1 MGPPYRGS
9 ISSAVRTAVR
19 TAKDATIKSHM
30 VNRILTSIV
39 VSVALLACAVK
50 ERTEPVVETFLEG
63 APRESTIADIPFL
76 HAWIAPQQTPIP
88 YTAIYVKPVRT
99 DLIPKDMW
107 LRSRGLAVSSEE
119 EFKRDADV
127 IARYFRIRLLSEL
140 KATSSQRFTIVDTPD
155 ERSLILEIALTEL
168 VLSEPLIRVA
178 ALAVPFPGVDLALST
193 ITDPHVS
200 FAARFT
206 SPDGKKLIATAADR
220 RFPPVRLIDLNKLRA
235 RSSAREIIAH
245 WARQLAQA
253 IQLNEFK
260 KIEGNTWFSIL
271 PW

>member
-1 MGPPYRGS
+1 MMHRFCS
-9 ISSAVRTAVR
+9 I
-19 TAKDATIKSHM
+19 
-30 VNRILTSIV
+30 ILACL
-39 VSVALLACAVK
+39 ALAACAVK
-50 ERTEPVVETFLEG
+50 ERTEPVVNTFLDG
-63 APRESTIADIPFL
+63 APPESTIADIPFR
-76 HAWIAPQQTPIP
+76 HAWIAPQETPIP
-88 YTAIYVKPVRT
+88 YTSIYVKPVRT
-99 DLIPKDMW
+99 DLFPKDMW

-119 EFKRDADV
+119 EFTRDAEV

-140 KATSSQRFTIVDTPD
+140 KATSSQRFAVVETPND
-155 ERSLILEIALTEL
+155 QSLILEIALTEL

-206 SPDGKKLIATAADR
+206 SPDGKHLIATAADR

-245 WARQLAQA
+245 WARQLAQS

-260 KIEGNTWFSIL
+260 KVEGNTWFAIL

>member
-1 MGPPYRGS
+1 ML
-9 ISSAVRTAVR
+9 
-19 TAKDATIKSHM
+19 
-30 VNRILTSIV
+30 NRIFPFIV
-39 VSVALLACAVK
+39 ASLALVSCAVK
-50 ERTEPVVETFLEG
+50 ERTEPVVATFLDG
-63 APRESTIADIPFL
+63 ALRESTIADIPFL
-76 HAWIAPQQTPIP
+76 HAWIAPQETPIP
-88 YTAIYVKPVRT
+88 YSSIYVKPVRT

-119 EFKRDADV
+119 EFKKDADI

-140 KATSSQRFTIVDTPD
+140 KATSSKRFTVVDTPD
-155 ERSLILEIALTEL
+155 DRSLVLEIAITEL
-168 VLSEPLIRVA
+168 VLSEPIIRAA

-220 RFPPVRLIDLNKLRA
+220 RFPPIRLIDLNKLRA

-260 KIEGNTWFSIL
+260 KVEGNTWFAIL

>member
-1 MGPPYRGS
+1 
-9 ISSAVRTAVR
+9 
-19 TAKDATIKSHM
+19 
-30 VNRILTSIV
+30 L
-39 VSVALLACAVK
+39 VALTLAACAVQ
-50 ERTEPVVETFLEG
+50 ERTEPVVATFLDG

-76 HAWIAPQQTPIP
+76 HAWIAPQETPIP
-88 YTAIYVKPVRT
+88 YSSIYVKPVRA

-119 EFKRDADV
+119 EFKKDADI

-140 KATSSQRFTIVDTPD
+140 KATSSKRFTVVDTPD
-155 ERSLILEIALTEL
+155 DRSLVLEIAITEL
-168 VLSEPLIRVA
+168 VLSEPIIRAA

-220 RFPPVRLIDLNKLRA
+220 RFPPIRLIDLNKLRA

-260 KIEGNTWFSIL
+260 KVEGNTWFAIL

>member
-1 MGPPYRGS
+1 MIHRFLFT
-9 ISSAVRTAVR
+9 ILSSLVLV
-19 TAKDATIKSHM
+19 
-30 VNRILTSIV
+30 
-39 VSVALLACAVK
+39 ACAVK
-50 ERTEPVVETFLEG
+50 ERTEPVVATFLDG
-63 APRESTIADIPFL
+63 VPRESTVADIPFL
-76 HAWIAPQQTPIP
+76 HAWIAPQQSPLP
-88 YTAIYVKPVRT
+88 YTNIYVKPVRT
-99 DLIPKDMW
+99 DLMSPEMW
-107 LRSRGLAVSSEE
+107 LRSRGLAVSSAD

-140 KATSSQRFTIVDTPD
+140 KSTNLQRFVVVDNPD
-155 ERSLILEIALTEL
+155 DKSLILEIAITEL
-168 VLSEPLIRVA
+168 VLSEPLVRAA

-206 SPDGKKLIATAADR
+206 SPDGKQLFATAADR

-253 IQLNEFK
+253 IQLDEFK
-260 KIEGNTWFSIL
+260 KVEGNTWFALL

>member
-1 MGPPYRGS
+1 MFL
-9 ISSAVRTAVR
+9 AA
-19 TAKDATIKSHM
+19 
-30 VNRILTSIV
+30 LTLV
-39 VSVALLACAVK
+39 ACAVQ
-50 ERTEPVVETFLEG
+50 ERTDPVVATFLEG

-88 YTAIYVKPVRT
+88 YTSIYVKPVRT

-107 LRSRGLAVSSEE
+107 LRSRGIAVSSED
-119 EFKRDADV
+119 EFKKDSDI

-140 KATSSQRFTIVDTPD
+140 KATSSKRFDVIDTPD
-155 ERSLILEIALTEL
+155 DRSLVLEIAITEL
-168 VLSEPLIRVA
+168 VLSEPIIRAA

-206 SPDGKKLIATAADR
+206 SADGKKLIATAADR
-220 RFPPVRLIDLNKLRA
+220 RFPPIRLIDLNKLRA

-260 KIEGNTWFSIL
+260 KVEGNTWFAIL

>member
-1 MGPPYRGS
+1 MILKV
-9 ISSAVRTAVR
+9 ISPLAA
-19 TAKDATIKSHM
+19 
-30 VNRILTSIV
+30 
-39 VSVALLACAVK
+39 ALLLLSCAVK
-50 ERTEPVVETFLEG
+50 ERTEPVVATFLDG
-63 APRESTIADIPFL
+63 APRESTVADIPFL
-76 HAWIAPQQTPIP
+76 HSWIAPQEHPIA
-88 YTAIYVKPVRT
+88 YRKIYVKPVRT
-99 DLIPKDMW
+99 DLIPEEMW
-107 LRSRGLAVSSEE
+107 LRSRGLAVASKD

-140 KATSSQRFTIVDTPD
+140 KSTAVQRFAVVNTPD
-155 ERSLILEIALTEL
+155 EQSLILEIAITEL
-168 VLSEPLIRVA
+168 VLSEPLIRAA

-206 SPDGKKLIATAADR
+206 SPDGTRLLATAADR

-253 IQLNEFK
+253 IQLDEFK
-260 KIEGNTWFSIL
+260 KVEGNTWFALL